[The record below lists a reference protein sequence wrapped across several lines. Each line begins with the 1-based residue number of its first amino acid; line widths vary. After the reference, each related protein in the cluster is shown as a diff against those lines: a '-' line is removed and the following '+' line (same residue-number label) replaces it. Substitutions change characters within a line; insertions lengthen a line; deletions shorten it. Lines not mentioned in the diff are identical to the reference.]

1 MGIAFFRNLFGR
13 RRPSD
18 MPLQPET
25 PAIPQPEKEEQPK
38 TPWQHLVAKEIAQG
52 NITEADRELLHEVDL
67 PDVLNCEAIVENL
80 KKKVAA
86 GYLIPKISADRL
98 ERNKDFEN
106 FLLKKFDK
114 RTFKILER
122 NGLMDQVVDTER
134 QAVTRPA
141 LVFAIGKGEEPQRF
155 GVECKWLAQNHEQG
169 FVCSSKTVLA
179 RAKVFEREMNIPVFI
194 VAASGGTPALPEHL
208 YVIPVRDIQSNYV
221 SSEQMI
227 HYEKDLDEP
236 FRFDRQNLELY

>member
-13 RRPSD
+13 RRVTH

-25 PAIPQPEKEEQPK
+25 PPTPQPEQEEQPK
-38 TPWQHLVAKEIAQG
+38 TPWQQLVAKEIAQG

-86 GYLIPKISADRL
+86 GYLMPKVNADRL

-114 RTFKILER
+114 RTFKVLER
-122 NGLMDQVVDTER
+122 NGLMDQAVDAER

-141 LVFAIGKGEEPQRF
+141 LVFAMGKGEEPQRF

-169 FVCSSKTVLA
+169 FVCSGKTVLA
-179 RAKVFEREMNIPVFI
+179 RAKVFEREMHIPVFI
-194 VAASGGTPALPEHL
+194 VAASGGTPSMPEHL
-208 YVIPVRDIQSNYV
+208 YVIPVRGIQSNYV
-221 SSEQMI
+221 SGEQMI
-227 HYEKDLDEP
+227 HYEKDVDEP